1 MPTSAQVKA
10 QIDQVLAWMIEVGL
24 SDDQNGAFLRELH
37 GEIVEVTFRGAEHI
51 SVAMRDYT
59 YQDIHA
65 RLLAA
70 RAYSARLADGSL
82 LQMTYRFAGR
92 SIQQHRLAFFPTPD
106 PREFANNAESLGED
120 DVYAELQR
128 RNVVPVPLRF
138 DYDRASASE
147 LSHPASH
154 LTIGQYPNCR
164 IPVSAPLVPVV
175 FVEFVAR
182 NFYHTAFTRHEAGF
196 PARSEGFEESILPR
210 EQDVLHVVVP
220 DTTR

>member
-1 MPTSAQVKA
+1 MPTSAEVKA
-10 QIDQVLAWMIEVGL
+10 QIDQALAWMIGAGL
-24 SDDQNGAFLRELH
+24 SDDQNGAFLREQH

-51 SVAMRDYT
+51 NVAMRDYT
-59 YQDIHA
+59 YQDIHT
-65 RLLAA
+65 RLLTA

-82 LQMTYRFAGR
+82 LQMTYRFADR

-106 PREFANNAESLGED
+106 LSEFANNAETLGED

-138 DYDRASASE
+138 DYDRASANE

-164 IPVSAPLVPVV
+164 IPVSAPLAPAV
-175 FVEFVAR
+175 FVEFIAR
-182 NFYHTAFTRHEAGF
+182 NFYHTAFTRHEADF
-196 PARSEGFEESILPR
+196 PTRAEGFAESILPAER
-210 EQDVLHVVVP
+210 EVLHIVVP
-220 DTTR
+220 GTTR